1 MWNLFEKIAGYMVF
15 NILQLPISEANWK
28 KILQFF
34 KFAIVGVSNTLIAYM
49 VYVILVKLGFYYL
62 LASVISFLVSVIN
75 AYYWNNKYV
84 FQSEANT
91 PWFIVLIRT
100 IIAYAGTGLI
110 LNNVLLYFWV
120 DVLNIASLL
129 APIIN
134 IFITTPINFL
144 VNKYWAFKKK

>member
-15 NILQLPISEANWK
+15 NILHLPISEANWK

-34 KFAIVGVSNTLIAYM
+34 KFAIVGVSNTLIAYV

-84 FQSEANT
+84 FQSETNT

-110 LNNVLLYFWV
+110 LNNVLLYLWV
-120 DVLNIASLL
+120 DVLDIAALL

>member
-84 FQSEANT
+84 FQSETNT